1 MGPHRVNVINTLQL
15 IAAPSEQLEYQQNA
29 PGINVA
35 TELVNQWFDDFYHPG
50 DAKFDAE
57 FSPRELE
64 TLAEFNQFYD
74 ARVSQLPDRLFEMLE
89 SPVWLDVMA
98 AANKVLRTN
107 GWIGVDARYER

>member
-1 MGPHRVNVINTLQL
+1 MGPHRVNIINTLQL

-57 FSPRELE
+57 FTPRELE
-64 TLAEFNQFYD
+64 TLAEFNEFYD
-74 ARVSQLPDRLFEMLE
+74 VRVSQLPDRLFEMHE